1 MGDPVHG
8 SGYISKIF
16 AWIEIQI
23 SKNQRRIR
31 NTAVKALNSQIR
43 DNNPNPSHSNTV
55 TVPIPETLLAADA
68 GMIAETILNLALV
81 TLSPY
86 KCKISLT
93 PLIKMRF
100 R

>member
-16 AWIEIQI
+16 AWIGIQI
-23 SKNQRRIR
+23 SKNRRR
-31 NTAVKALNSQIR
+31 TCNTAVKALNSQIC
-43 DNNPNPSHSNTV
+43 DNNPNPLLSNTV

-68 GMIAETILNLALV
+68 GIIAETILNLALV

-93 PLIKMRF
+93 RF